1 MFPLPF
7 LKSRVRPLI
16 PPRVTAQRAASD
28 RVPYSQKIRQPMTV
42 AQRPQVTGNLFTTT
56 LAGQDFVW
64 MGTNRADFYR
74 YLRDH
79 VPIISS
85 AIWSWVHLC
94 ATPQSYSMEGPE
106 SEKAR
111 AAKVLK
117 DLETRVFENPLVRRS
132 GISQLTEQFFLELF
146 TVGSF
151 AGEIIP
157 LADGTGMD
165 YFHTLDPDLIHWE
178 RDGRWKAYLVDE
190 NDNAFYENT
199 RGGLRPSMSSNTD
212 GQRPT
217 LVRSDHPQRPT
228 LVRSGSGGSDEKR
241 IYLNPERFFFAT
253 LGADIMNPRGIEPLA
268 SIPFVAQ
275 IQEAMLSDMARSARS
290 AGTPR
295 LQIRVHPPQAFQHE
309 GEKEYQA
316 RINRYFD
323 DTVSQFQRLD
333 SDDNIF
339 TWDDVEV
346 TMIGGDGNRNFTW
359 RLNRE
364 QVIEDVITGLRLYP
378 WVVGRSHGTTKNWVE
393 SQFNLLMQIVDSVQ
407 GLGASL
413 GNFLRNTELKMKGL
427 SVTTEHKFAP
437 NQDPFLLTRMQ
448 ARSVEFDTVHKKV
461 LAGYISK
468 DDGARELGYEKAF
481 EE

>member
-1 MFPLPF
+1 MFPIPF
-7 LKSRVRPLI
+7 FKSRVRPLV
-16 PPRVTAQRAASD
+16 PPRVVAQRAASD

-64 MGTNRADFYR
+64 MGTNRAEFYR

-79 VPIISS
+79 VPIISA

-94 ATPQSYSMEGPE
+94 ATPQSYAMEGAE
-106 SEKAR
+106 SEKER

-117 DLETRVFENPLVRRS
+117 DLEARVFENPLVRRS

-157 LADGTGMD
+157 LADGTGID

-178 RDGRWKAYLVDE
+178 RDGRWKAYLVE
-190 NDNAFYENT
+190 ENT
-199 RGGLRPSMSSNTD
+199 PLSSPLNIRGDNQTSSPLRIRGD
-212 GQRPT
+212 
-217 LVRSDHPQRPT
+217 
-228 LVRSGSGGSDEKR
+228 SGGSEEKR
-241 IYLNPERFFFAT
+241 ITLNPERFFFAT

-295 LQIRVHPPQAFQHE
+295 LQIRVRPPQAFQHE

-333 SDDNIF
+333 ADDNIF

-413 GNFLRNTELKMKGL
+413 GNFLRNTELKMKGVA
-427 SVTTEHKFAP
+427 VTTEHEFAP
-437 NQDPFLLTRMQ
+437 NQDPFLLARMQ
-448 ARSVEFDTVHKKV
+448 ARSVEFHTVHKKV

-481 EE
+481 QA

>member
-1 MFPLPF
+1 MLPLPF

-16 PPRVTAQRAASD
+16 PPRVVAQRTASD

-42 AQRPQVTGNLFTTT
+42 AERPQVTGNLFTTT

-64 MGTNRADFYR
+64 MGTNRAEFYR

-79 VPIISS
+79 VPIISA

-94 ATPQSYSMEGPE
+94 ATPQSYAMEGPE
-106 SEKAR
+106 SEKER
-111 AAKVLK
+111 AARVIR
-117 DLETRVFENPLVRRS
+117 DLEMRVFENPLVRHS

-157 LADGTGMD
+157 LADGTGID

-178 RDGRWKAYLVDE
+178 RDGRWRAYLVE
-190 NDNAFYENT
+190 EESFPPL
-199 RGGLRPSMSSNTD
+199 RGGNTK
-212 GQRPT
+212 G
-217 LVRSDHPQRPT
+217 V
-228 LVRSGSGGSDEKR
+228 DEKR
-241 IYLNPERFFFAT
+241 IFLSPERFFFAT

-275 IQEAMLSDMARSARS
+275 IQEAMLSDMARSARN

-295 LQIRVHPPQAFQHE
+295 LQIRVRPPQAFQHE

-333 SDDNIF
+333 ADDNIF

-346 TMIGGDGNRNFTW
+346 TMIGGDGHRNFTW

-413 GNFLRNTELKMKGL
+413 GNFLRNTELKMKGVT
-427 SVTTEHKFAP
+427 VTTEHEFAP
-437 NQDPFLLTRMQ
+437 NQDPFLLSRMQ

-481 EE
+481 VS